1 MSFLSSIGHDIS
13 SAVKDVTTVGSDLL
27 HGNIGGAIKTMTSPL
42 LSTINKAVNAVNPS
56 SNTNTAS
63 VDPFA
68 PYRSSYI
75 NQLNGLMTPAG
86 GAALTSLPGYA
97 TAAQQ
102 TGEATARQMN
112 ASGFGNSGNM
122 LYALSQAGNNLGT
135 QAYNSQFGLLE
146 SLSGANQFSPS
157 GIASAQVRQSQMAG
171 GVLGTGATIGAMLL

>member
-42 LSTINKAVNAVNPS
+42 LSTINKAVNPS
-56 SNTNTAS
+56 SNTAS